1 MKYCNNCKQLVEPRK
16 EFGWAPFIL
25 LAICTLGCGAIIYL
39 IYHFALKEKTCP
51 MCNSDNWGVAPTT
64 TIPTTTIPT
73 TTIPTFCPNCGAK
86 INSEDGFCAQ
96 CGRKI

>member
-1 MKYCNNCKQLVEPRK
+1 
-16 EFGWAPFIL
+16 
-25 LAICTLGCGAIIYL
+25 
-39 IYHFALKEKTCP
+39 
-51 MCNSDNWGVAPTT
+51 MCNSDNWGVA
-64 TIPTTTIPT
+64 PTTTIPT